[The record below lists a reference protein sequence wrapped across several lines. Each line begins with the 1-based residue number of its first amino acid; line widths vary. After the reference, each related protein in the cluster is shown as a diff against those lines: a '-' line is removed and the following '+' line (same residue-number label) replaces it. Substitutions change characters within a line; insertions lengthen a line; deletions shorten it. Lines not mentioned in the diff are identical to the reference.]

1 MDENNTYINKSE
13 KEALEIMEN
22 VSDITSDQLQ
32 ALRENEECFQTCSDI
47 AEAVIGMQMEKNAL
61 SINTQ
66 QALADFH
73 RKHLDR
79 RNKKLYILWTSVAG
93 VAATIIIIL
102 VLRMMSFSPESDIES
117 IKVFQAD
124 HAPQQVTL
132 QVAGEEKVEPLKK
145 AVQSLPSSTVKLSPQ
160 KIAYN
165 TIQTENKKI
174 RNMPILRGVFS
185 FIESLVLGMQ
195 TLTYSASF
203 FEDEEV
209 DKKKKEPMTEEERR
223 RQEQK
228 EKKQENAMMG
238 GTVVLSIVLAVAVFM
253 MLPYYL
259 STLFQKVIT
268 SQWVIALLEGVIRLV
283 IFIGYV
289 ALISLM
295 KDIRR
300 VYMYH
305 GAEHKCINCIEHGM
319 DLTVDN
325 VRKSSRF
332 HKRCGTSFLLIVM
345 LVSILF
351 FMFIRVDSPILRVV
365 LRLLLIPVIAGV
377 SYEFIR
383 LAGRSDNAV
392 VNLLSKPGL
401 WLQGLTTKEPDD
413 EMIEVGIA
421 SVEVVFDWKP
431 YVEEIRREMK

>member
-1 MDENNTYINKSE
+1 MEGVMMKNQEKYAVAVRKPDHEIEVKVSE
-13 KEALEIMEN
+13 Y
-22 VSDITSDQLQ
+22 T
-32 ALRENEECFQTCSDI
+32 
-47 AEAVIGMQMEKNAL
+47 G
-61 SINTQ
+61 
-66 QALADFH
+66 
-73 RKHLDR
+73 
-79 RNKKLYILWTSVAG
+79 
-93 VAATIIIIL
+93 II
-102 VLRMMSFSPESDIES
+102 R
-117 IKVFQAD
+117 
-124 HAPQQVTL
+124 
-132 QVAGEEKVEPLKK
+132 
-145 AVQSLPSSTVKLSPQ
+145 
-160 KIAYN
+160 
-165 TIQTENKKI
+165 NKKI

-413 EMIEVGIA
+413 SMIEVAICA
-421 SVEVVFDWKP
+421 VEKVFDW
-431 YVEEIRREMK
+431 REWQEKNNEL